1 MLWKK
6 GMDFLVCQNFRA
18 HKTRQEK
25 KSQSLVT
32 DKERKNSSIV
42 LWETKSGFV
51 QQKIDPFQNYY
62 C

>member
-6 GMDFLVCQNFRA
+6 EWIFLCV
-18 HKTRQEK
+18 KILGLTRQEK